1 MGIEVEMMW
10 QRWNAKE
17 RFWCVVFL
25 LATLSLI
32 TAANTWLD
40 METER
45 RRAERVERIAEELR
59 TAIQE
64 IQAIQRT
71 GAESTGA
78 WDIGSEVTG
87 AQTLDSGN
95 PGTEV
100 TGTQTAVAEGQTAE
114 TGSAKTKAEEMPV
127 HPALMRKRESY
138 EELLRL
144 EVVYIPYLLRQL
156 EREEEQ
162 MGRILAYGITEIGKL
177 NIPPDAWSNTA
188 EWKELWNAS
197 VARAETAVPSI
208 LASEDL
214 TEAQQAAQL
223 IALGAPAVP
232 LLIEEMKSGEGSQA
246 CMIALTILLEHD
258 LLEQGVSRAA
268 DADHA
273 EPFDAAKWR
282 WWAERYYQEYAG
294 LAVYFH

>member
-1 MGIEVEMMW
+1 MW

-25 LATLSLI
+25 LVTLSLI
-32 TAANTWLD
+32 TAANTWVD

-45 RRAERVERIAEELR
+45 RRTERVERITEELR
-59 TAIQE
+59 AAIQE
-64 IQAIQRT
+64 IQAVRRT
-71 GAESTGA
+71 GAEAT
-78 WDIGSEVTG
+78 
-87 AQTLDSGN
+87 
-95 PGTEV
+95 GTE
-100 TGTQTAVAEGQTAE
+100 EI
-114 TGSAKTKAEEMPV
+114 PI

-208 LASEDL
+208 LAAEGL